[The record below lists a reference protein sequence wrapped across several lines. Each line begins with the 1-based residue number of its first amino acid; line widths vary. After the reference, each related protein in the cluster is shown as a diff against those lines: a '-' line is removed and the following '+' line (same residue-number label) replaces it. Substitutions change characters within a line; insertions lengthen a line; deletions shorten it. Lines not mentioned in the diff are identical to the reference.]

1 MDLGLKGRS
10 AAVAAASRG
19 LGRATAIALAREG
32 CLVAVCGRDPL
43 KIRAS
48 ADFIERETGGRVLAV
63 TADVRSRS
71 DCDRFI
77 GETVDAFGRLD
88 ILVTNTG
95 GPPAGN
101 FEATASEEW
110 EKAYAGLLA
119 NVIHLVR
126 AAVPHMKQAKWG
138 RILNVA
144 SLSVKQPIDN
154 LILSNT
160 FRPAIAGFS
169 KSLSKE
175 LGPHGILVNT
185 ICPGYTRTDRLEELA
200 EERGKRAGTTKEQFY
215 EMLGK
220 SIPLGRIAEAE
231 EFASVAAFL
240 CSDRASYLSGV
251 ALAVDGGASMG
262 LA

>member
-19 LGRATAIALAREG
+19 LGRATALALAREG
-32 CLVAVCGRDPL
+32 CSVAICGRDPK

-63 TADVRSRS
+63 TADVGSRV
-71 DCDRFI
+71 DCERFI
-77 GETVDAFGRLD
+77 GETVGAFGRLD

-101 FEATASEEW
+101 FAATDAAEW
-110 EKAYAGLLA
+110 EKAYNGLLA

-126 AAVPHMKQAKWG
+126 AAVPHMKEAKWG
-138 RILNVA
+138 RILNIA

-175 LGPHGILVNT
+175 LGPYGILVNT

-200 EERGKRAGTTKEQFY
+200 ESRVKASGITKEQYY
-215 EMLGK
+215 ESLAK
-220 SIPLGRIAEAE
+220 NVPVGRVGEPE
-231 EFASVAAFL
+231 EFANVAAFL
-240 CSDRASYLSGV
+240 CSERASYVSGV
-251 ALAVDGGASMG
+251 ALAVDGGSSAG

>member
-10 AAVAAASRG
+10 AAVAASSRG
-19 LGRATAIALAREG
+19 LGRATALALAREG
-32 CLVAVCGRDPL
+32 CRVAVCGRDPK
-43 KIRAS
+43 KIQAS

-63 TADVRSRS
+63 TADVSSRS
-71 DCDRFI
+71 DCERFI
-77 GETVDAFGRLD
+77 GETAGAFGRLD

-101 FEATASEEW
+101 FEATEGAAW
-110 EKAYAGLLA
+110 EKAYTGLLS
-119 NVIHLVR
+119 NVVNLVR

-138 RILNVA
+138 RILNIA

-200 EERGKRAGTTKEQFY
+200 ESRAKQAGTSKDEFY
-215 EMLGK
+215 GTLSK
-220 SIPLGRIAEAE
+220 SVPLGRIAEVE

-240 CSDRASYLSGV
+240 CSERASYVSGV
-251 ALAVDGGASMG
+251 ALAVDGGASFG

>member
-32 CLVAVCGRDPL
+32 CLVAVCGRDPV

-48 ADFIERETGGRVLAV
+48 ADFIERETGGRALAV
-63 TADVRSRS
+63 TADVRSPS

-101 FEATASEEW
+101 FEATAAEEW
-110 EKAYAGLLA
+110 EKAYGGLLA
-119 NVIHLVR
+119 NVIHLIR

-200 EERGKRAGTTKEQFY
+200 EARGKQTGATKEQFY

-240 CSDRASYLSGV
+240 CSERASYVSGC

>member
-1 MDLGLKGRS
+1 M
-10 AAVAAASRG
+10 VA
-19 LGRATAIALAREG
+19 I
-32 CLVAVCGRDPL
+32 CGRDPK

-48 ADFIERETGGRVLAV
+48 ADSIERETGGRVLAV
-63 TADVRSRS
+63 TADVSSRA
-71 DCDRFI
+71 DCERFI
-77 GETVDAFGRLD
+77 GETVGAFGRLD

-95 GPPAGN
+95 GPPSGN
-101 FEATASEEW
+101 FEGTDGAEW
-110 EKAYAGLLA
+110 EKAYSGLLA

-138 RILNVA
+138 RILNIA
-144 SLSVKQPIDN
+144 SLSVKQPIEN

-175 LGPHGILVNT
+175 LGAHGILVNT

-200 EERGKRAGTTKEQFY
+200 ESRVKALGITKDQYY
-215 EMLGK
+215 ESLAK
-220 SIPLGRIAEAE
+220 NVPIGRVGEPE
-231 EFASVAAFL
+231 EFANVAAFL
-240 CSDRASYLSGV
+240 CSERASYVSGI
-251 ALAVDGGASMG
+251 ALAVDGGSSAG

>member
-1 MDLGLKGRS
+1 MDLGLKGRA
-10 AAVAAASRG
+10 AAVAAGSRG
-19 LGRATAIALAREG
+19 LGRATALALAREG
-32 CLVAVCGRDPL
+32 CSVAICGRDP
-43 KIRAS
+43 KQIRAS

-63 TADVRSRS
+63 TADVTSRP
-71 DCDRFI
+71 DCERFI
-77 GETVDAFGRLD
+77 GETFGAFGRLD

-101 FEATASEEW
+101 FETTGAAEW
-110 EKAYAGLLA
+110 DKAYQGLLG

-126 AAVPHMKQAKWG
+126 AATPHMKQAKWG
-138 RILNVA
+138 RIVNIA

-175 LGPHGILVNT
+175 LGPFGILVNT
-185 ICPGYTRTDRLEELA
+185 LCPGYTRTDRLEELA
-200 EERGKRAGTTKEQFY
+200 ESRVKSAGITKDEYY
-215 EMLGK
+215 ESLAK
-220 SIPLGRIAEAE
+220 NVPLGRVAEPE

-240 CSDRASYLSGV
+240 CSERASYISGI
-251 ALAVDGGASMG
+251 ALAVDGGASVG

>member
-1 MDLGLKGRS
+1 MELGLKGRS
-10 AAVAAASRG
+10 AAVAASSRG
-19 LGRATAIALAREG
+19 LGRATALALSREG
-32 CLVAVCGRDPL
+32 CLVAVCGRDPK
-43 KIRAS
+43 KISAS

-63 TADVRSRS
+63 TADVSSRV
-71 DCDRFI
+71 DCERFI
-77 GETVDAFGRLD
+77 GETMGAFGRLD

-101 FEATASEEW
+101 FDSTEAALW
-110 EKAYAGLLA
+110 DKAYSGLLA

-126 AAVPHMKQAKWG
+126 AAVPHMKAAKWG
-138 RILNVA
+138 RILNIA

-175 LGPHGILVNT
+175 LGPFGILVNT

-200 EERGKRAGTTKEQFY
+200 DERVKRAGITKDQYY

-220 SIPLGRIAEAE
+220 AVPLGRIADAE

-240 CSDRASYLSGV
+240 CSERASYVSGI
-251 ALAVDGGASMG
+251 ALAVDGGAGAG

>member
-19 LGRATAIALAREG
+19 LGRATALALAREG
-32 CLVAVCGRDPL
+32 CSVAVCGRDPK

-63 TADVRSRS
+63 TADVSSRG
-71 DCDRFI
+71 DCERFI
-77 GETVDAFGRLD
+77 GETVGAFGRLD

-101 FEATASEEW
+101 FEATDGAEW
-110 EKAYAGLLA
+110 EKAFQGLLA

-126 AAVPHMKQAKWG
+126 ASVPHMKEAKWG
-138 RILNVA
+138 RILNIA

-200 EERGKRAGTTKEQFY
+200 ESRVKAAGITKDQYY

-220 SIPLGRIAEAE
+220 SVPLGRIAEAE
-231 EFASVAAFL
+231 EFANVAAFL
-240 CSDRASYLSGV
+240 CSERASYVSGI
-251 ALAVDGGASMG
+251 ALAVDGGSSVG

>member
-10 AAVAAASRG
+10 AAVAAGSRG
-19 LGRATAIALAREG
+19 LGRATALALAREG
-32 CLVAVCGRDPL
+32 CSVAICGRDPK
-43 KIRAS
+43 KIRA
-48 ADFIERETGGRVLAV
+48 AAEGIERESGAKVVSV
-63 TADVRSRS
+63 TADVSSRA
-71 DCDRFI
+71 DCERFI
-77 GETVDAFGRLD
+77 GETVGTFGRLD

-95 GPPAGN
+95 GPPAGS
-101 FEATASEEW
+101 FEATDADLW
-110 EKAYAGLLA
+110 EKSYNSLLA
-119 NVIHLVR
+119 NVINLVR
-126 AAVPHMKQAKWG
+126 AAVPHMKTAGWG
-138 RILNVA
+138 RILNIA

-200 EERGKRAGTTKEQFY
+200 EERVRRAGITKDQYY
-215 EMLGK
+215 EMLAK
-220 SIPLGRIAEAE
+220 NVPIGRVAEAE

-240 CSDRASYLSGV
+240 CSERASYVSGI
-251 ALAVDGGASMG
+251 ALAVDGGSGVG

>member
-10 AAVAAASRG
+10 AAVAASSRG
-19 LGRATAIALAREG
+19 LGRATALALAREG
-32 CLVAVCGRDPL
+32 CQVAVCGRDPK

-48 ADFIERETGGRVLAV
+48 ADFIERETGGKVIAV
-63 TADVRSRS
+63 TADVGSRA
-71 DCDRFI
+71 DCERFI
-77 GETVDAFGRLD
+77 GETVGAFGRLD

-101 FEATASEEW
+101 FEATDADQW
-110 EKAYAGLLA
+110 EKSYQALLA

-138 RILNVA
+138 RILNIA

-154 LILSNT
+154 LVLSNT

-200 EERGKRAGTTKEQFY
+200 ESRVKAAGITKDQYY
-215 EMLGK
+215 ETLGK
-220 SIPLGRIAEAE
+220 AVPLGRIAEPEDVWNAVW
-231 EFASVAAFL
+231 FLVSPASDFITGQTI
-240 CSDRASYLSGV
+240 YL
-251 ALAVDGGASMG
+251 DGGITATQ
-262 LA
+262 

>member
-19 LGRATAIALAREG
+19 LGRATALALSREG
-32 CLVAVCGRDPL
+32 CSVAICGRDPRE
-43 KIRAS
+43 IRAS

-63 TADVRSRS
+63 TADVGSRG
-71 DCDRFI
+71 DCERFV
-77 GETVDAFGRLD
+77 GETVGAFGRLD

-101 FEATASEEW
+101 FETTDAAEW
-110 EKAYAGLLA
+110 EKAYNGLLA
-119 NVIHLVR
+119 NVINLVR
-126 AAVPHMKQAKWG
+126 AAAPHMKQAKWG
-138 RILNVA
+138 RILNIA

-169 KSLSKE
+169 KALSKE

-200 EERGKRAGTTKEQFY
+200 ESRVKAAGITKDQYY
-215 EMLGK
+215 ETLGK
-220 SIPLGRIAEAE
+220 NVPLGRIGEAE

-240 CSDRASYLSGV
+240 CSERASYVSGI
-251 ALAVDGGASMG
+251 ALAVDGGASVG

>member
-19 LGRATAIALAREG
+19 LGRATALTLAREG
-32 CLVAVCGRDPL
+32 CSVAICGRDPK

-48 ADFIERETGGRVLAV
+48 ADFIERQTGGRVLAV
-63 TADVRSRS
+63 TADVGSRG
-71 DCDRFI
+71 DCERFI
-77 GETVDAFGRLD
+77 GETVGAFGRLD

-101 FEATASEEW
+101 FEATDAAEW
-110 EKAYAGLLA
+110 EKAYGALLA

-138 RILNVA
+138 RILNIA

-154 LILSNT
+154 LVLSNT
-160 FRPAIAGFS
+160 FRPAIAGLS

-175 LGPHGILVNT
+175 LGPWGILVNT
-185 ICPGYTRTDRLEELA
+185 LCPGYTRTDRLEELA
-200 EERGKRAGTTKEQFY
+200 ESRVKAAGITKDQYY
-215 EMLGK
+215 EMLAK
-220 SIPLGRIAEAE
+220 NVPVGRVGEPE

-240 CSDRASYLSGV
+240 CSERASYVSGV
-251 ALAVDGGASMG
+251 ALQVDGGSSAG

>member
-19 LGRATAIALAREG
+19 LGRATALALAREG
-32 CLVAVCGRDPL
+32 CSVAICGRDP
-43 KIRAS
+43 KRIRA
-48 ADFIERETGGRVLAV
+48 AAEFIERETGGRVLAV
-63 TADVRSRS
+63 TADVGARG
-71 DCDRFI
+71 DCERFI
-77 GETVDAFGRLD
+77 GETVGAFGGLD

-101 FEATASEEW
+101 FSATGAEEW
-110 EKAYAGLLA
+110 EKAYHGLLA

-126 AAVPHMKQAKWG
+126 AAVPHMKAAKWG
-138 RILNVA
+138 RILNIA

-200 EERGKRAGTTKEQFY
+200 ESRVKAAGITRDQYY

-220 SIPLGRIAEAE
+220 NVALGRIAEPE
-231 EFASVAAFL
+231 EFANVAAFL
-240 CSDRASYLSGV
+240 CSERASYVSGI
-251 ALAVDGGASMG
+251 ALAVDGGASVG

>member
-1 MDLGLKGRS
+1 M
-10 AAVAAASRG
+10 
-19 LGRATAIALAREG
+19 
-32 CLVAVCGRDPL
+32 VAVCGRDPK

-63 TADVRSRS
+63 TADVSLRA
-71 DCDRFI
+71 DCERFI
-77 GETVDAFGRLD
+77 GETVGAFGRLD

-101 FEATASEEW
+101 FEATDGAEW
-110 EKAYAGLLA
+110 EKAYSGLLA
-119 NVIHLVR
+119 NVINLVR

-138 RILNVA
+138 RILNIA

-175 LGPHGILVNT
+175 LGPYGILVNT
-185 ICPGYTRTDRLEELA
+185 LCPGYTRTDRLEELA
-200 EERGKRAGTTKEQFY
+200 ESRVKAAGITKEQYY
-215 EMLGK
+215 ESLAK
-220 SIPLGRIAEAE
+220 NVPLGRVGEPE
-231 EFASVAAFL
+231 EFANVAAFL
-240 CSDRASYLSGV
+240 CSERASYVSGV
-251 ALAVDGGASMG
+251 ALAVDGGSSVG

>member
-1 MDLGLKGRS
+1 
-10 AAVAAASRG
+10 
-19 LGRATAIALAREG
+19 LGRATALALAREG
-32 CLVAVCGRDPL
+32 CMVAVCGRDPK

-48 ADFIERETGGRVLAV
+48 AEFIEKETGGRVLAV
-63 TADVRSRS
+63 TADVGSRA

-77 GETVDAFGRLD
+77 GETVGAFGRLD

-95 GPPAGN
+95 GPPSGG
-101 FEATASEEW
+101 FEATDAAEW
-110 EKAYAGLLA
+110 EKAYHGLLG
-119 NVIHLVR
+119 NVLNLVR
-126 AAVPHMKQAKWG
+126 AATPHMKQAKWG
-138 RILNVA
+138 RILNIA

-160 FRPAIAGFS
+160 FRPAIAGLS

-175 LGPHGILVNT
+175 LGPFGILVNT

-200 EERGKRAGTTKEQFY
+200 ADRVKRAGISKDQYY

-220 SIPLGRIAEAE
+220 NVPLGRIAEAE
-231 EFASVAAFL
+231 EFANVAAFL
-240 CSDRASYLSGV
+240 CSERASYVNGV
-251 ALAVDGGASMG
+251 SLAVDGGSSFG

>member
-19 LGRATAIALAREG
+19 LGRATALALAREG
-32 CLVAVCGRDPL
+32 CMVAVCGRDPK

-63 TADVRSRS
+63 TADVGLRA
-71 DCDRFI
+71 DCERFI
-77 GETVDAFGRLD
+77 GETVGAFGRLD

-95 GPPAGN
+95 GPPSGS
-101 FEATASEEW
+101 FEATDGAEW
-110 EKAYAGLLA
+110 EKAYSGLLA
-119 NVIHLVR
+119 NVINLVR

-138 RILNVA
+138 RILNIA

-200 EERGKRAGTTKEQFY
+200 ESRVKAAGITKEQYY
-215 EMLGK
+215 ESLAK
-220 SIPLGRIAEAE
+220 NVPLGRVGEPE
-231 EFASVAAFL
+231 EFANVAAFL
-240 CSDRASYLSGV
+240 CSERASYLSGV
-251 ALAVDGGASMG
+251 ALAVDGGSSVG

>member
-1 MDLGLKGRS
+1 MDLGLKGRV

-19 LGRATAIALAREG
+19 LGRATALALSREG
-32 CLVAVCGRDPL
+32 CAVAVCGRDPK

-63 TADVRSRS
+63 TADVGQRT
-71 DCDRFI
+71 DCERFI
-77 GETVDAFGRLD
+77 GETIGAFGRLD

-95 GPPAGN
+95 GPPAGG
-101 FEATASEEW
+101 FESTDAAEW
-110 EKAYAGLLA
+110 DKAYAGLLS
-119 NVIHLVR
+119 NVLNLVR
-126 AAVPHMKQAKWG
+126 AATPHMKAAKWG
-138 RILNVA
+138 RILNIA

-154 LILSNT
+154 LVLSNT
-160 FRPAIAGFS
+160 FRPAIAGLS

-200 EERGKRAGTTKEQFY
+200 ESRVKSAGITKDQYY
-215 EMLGK
+215 ETLGK
-220 SIPLGRIAEAE
+220 SVPLGRIGEAE
-231 EFASVAAFL
+231 EFAAVAAFL
-240 CSDRASYLSGV
+240 CSARASYVSGV
-251 ALAVDGGASMG
+251 ALAVDGGSSAG

>member
-19 LGRATAIALAREG
+19 LGRATALALSREG
-32 CLVAVCGRDPL
+32 CSVAICGRDP
-43 KIRAS
+43 KKVRAS
-48 ADFIERETGGRVLAV
+48 ADLLERETGGRVLAV
-63 TADVRSRS
+63 TADVGSRA

-77 GETVDAFGRLD
+77 GETVASFGRLD

-95 GPPAGN
+95 GPPAGG
-101 FEATASEEW
+101 FATTDAAEW
-110 EKAYAGLLA
+110 ERAYHGLLG
-119 NVIHLVR
+119 NVLHLVR

-138 RILNVA
+138 RILNIA

-160 FRPAIAGFS
+160 FRPAIAGLS

-200 EERGKRAGTTKEQFY
+200 ESRVKAAGITKDQYY
-215 EMLGK
+215 ETLGK
-220 SIPLGRIAEAE
+220 NVPLGRIGEVE
-231 EFASVAAFL
+231 EFANVAAFL
-240 CSDRASYLSGV
+240 CSERASYVSGI

>member
-19 LGRATAIALAREG
+19 LGRATALALAREG
-32 CLVAVCGRDPL
+32 CSVAICGRDSER
-43 KIRAS
+43 IRA
-48 ADFIERETGGRVLAV
+48 AAEFIEREAGGRVLPV
-63 TADVRSRS
+63 TADVGLRG
-71 DCDRFI
+71 DCERFI
-77 GETVDAFGRLD
+77 GEAKGAFGRLD

-101 FEATASEEW
+101 FEGTDPAEW
-110 EKAYAGLLA
+110 EKAYQGLLA

-138 RILNVA
+138 RILNIA

-169 KSLSKE
+169 KSISRE

-200 EERGKRAGTTKEQFY
+200 ESRVKAAGITRDQYY

-220 SIPLGRIAEAE
+220 NVPLGRIAEAE
-231 EFASVAAFL
+231 EFANVAAFL
-240 CSDRASYLSGV
+240 CSERASYVSGI
-251 ALAVDGGASMG
+251 ALAVDGGASAG

>member
-19 LGRATAIALAREG
+19 LGRATALALAREG
-32 CLVAVCGRDPL
+32 CLVAVCGRDPK

-63 TADVRSRS
+63 TADVGVRA
-71 DCDRFI
+71 DCERFI
-77 GETVDAFGRLD
+77 GETVGAFGRLD

-101 FEATASEEW
+101 FEATDGAECER
-110 EKAYAGLLA
+110 AYNGLLT
-119 NVIHLVR
+119 NVINLVR

-138 RILNVA
+138 RILNIA

-160 FRPAIAGFS
+160 FRPAIAGLS

-175 LGPHGILVNT
+175 LGPYGILVNT
-185 ICPGYTRTDRLEELA
+185 LCPGYTRTDRLEELA
-200 EERGKRAGTTKEQFY
+200 ESRVKAAGITKEQYY
-215 EMLGK
+215 ESLAK
-220 SIPLGRIAEAE
+220 NVPLGRVGEPE
-231 EFASVAAFL
+231 EFANVAAFL
-240 CSDRASYLSGV
+240 CSERASYVSGL
-251 ALAVDGGASMG
+251 ALAVDGGSSVG

>member
-19 LGRATAIALAREG
+19 LGRATALALSREG
-32 CLVAVCGRDPL
+32 CSVSICGRDPK

-48 ADFIERETGGRVLAV
+48 KESIERETGGRVLAV
-63 TADVRSRS
+63 TADVSSRV
-71 DCDRFI
+71 DCERFI
-77 GETVDAFGRLD
+77 GETVGAFGRLD

-101 FEATASEEW
+101 FEATDALEW
-110 EKAYAGLLA
+110 EKAYGSLLE
-119 NVIHLVR
+119 NVVHLVR

-138 RILNVA
+138 RILNIA

-160 FRPAIAGFS
+160 FRPAIAGLS

-200 EERGKRAGTTKEQFY
+200 ESRVKAAGITKDQYY
-215 EMLGK
+215 EVLAK
-220 SIPLGRIAEAE
+220 NVPVGRVGEAE
-231 EFASVAAFL
+231 EFANVAAFL
-240 CSDRASYLSGV
+240 CSERASYVSGV
-251 ALAVDGGASMG
+251 ALPVDGGSSAG

>member
-1 MDLGLKGRS
+1 MDLGLKGRV

-19 LGRATAIALAREG
+19 LGKATALALAREG
-32 CLVAVCGRDPL
+32 CSVAVCGRDPK

-48 ADFIERETGGRVLAV
+48 ADAIERETGGRVLAV
-63 TADVRSRS
+63 TADVTSRV
-71 DCDRFI
+71 DCERFI
-77 GETVDAFGRLD
+77 GETVGTFSRLD

-101 FEATASEEW
+101 FEATDGALW
-110 EKAYAGLLA
+110 EQAYHQLLA
-119 NVIHLVR
+119 NVINLVR
-126 AAVPHMKQAKWG
+126 AATPHMKKAGFG
-138 RILNVA
+138 RILNIA

-160 FRPAIAGFS
+160 FRPAIAGFA

-200 EERGKRAGTTKEQFY
+200 EERVRRAGITRDQYY
-215 EMLGK
+215 EMLAK
-220 SIPLGRIAEAE
+220 NVPVGRVGEPE
-231 EFASVAAFL
+231 EFAAVAAFL
-240 CSDRASYLSGV
+240 CSERASYVSGI
-251 ALAVDGGASMG
+251 ALAVDGGSSVG
-262 LA
+262 LL

>member
-19 LGRATAIALAREG
+19 LGRATALALAREG
-32 CLVAVCGRDPL
+32 CAVAICGRDPK

-48 ADFIERETGGRVLAV
+48 ADFIERETGGRVLPV
-63 TADVRSRS
+63 TADVGSRG
-71 DCDRFI
+71 DCERFI
-77 GETVDAFGRLD
+77 GETAGAFGRLD

-101 FEATASEEW
+101 FEAIDAAEW
-110 EKAYAGLLA
+110 EKAYHGLLA
-119 NVIHLVR
+119 GVIHLVR
-126 AAVPHMKQAKWG
+126 AAAPHMKQAKWG
-138 RILNVA
+138 RILNIA

-160 FRPAIAGFS
+160 FRPAIAGLS

-200 EERGKRAGTTKEQFY
+200 ESRVKAAGITKDQYY

-220 SIPLGRIAEAE
+220 NVPLGRIGEAE
-231 EFASVAAFL
+231 EFANVAAFL
-240 CSDRASYLSGV
+240 CSERASYVSGIAV
-251 ALAVDGGASMG
+251 VVDGGASVG

>member
-1 MDLGLKGRS
+1 M
-10 AAVAAASRG
+10 AAASRG
-19 LGRATAIALAREG
+19 LGRATALALAREG
-32 CLVAVCGRDPL
+32 CSVAICGRDPK

-48 ADFIERETGGRVLAV
+48 ADLIERETGGRVVAV
-63 TADVRSRS
+63 TADVGSRE
-71 DCDRFI
+71 DCERFI
-77 GETVDAFGRLD
+77 GETVGAFGRLD

-101 FEATASEEW
+101 FEATDAAEW
-110 EKAYAGLLA
+110 EKAYGGLLA

-138 RILNVA
+138 RILNIA
-144 SLSVKQPIDN
+144 SLSVKQPIEN

-160 FRPAIAGFS
+160 FRPAIAGLS

-200 EERGKRAGTTKEQFY
+200 ESRVKAAGITKDQYY
-215 EMLGK
+215 ELLGK
-220 SIPLGRIAEAE
+220 NVPLGRIGEAE
-231 EFASVAAFL
+231 EFANVAAFL
-240 CSDRASYLSGV
+240 CSERASYVSGV
-251 ALAVDGGASMG
+251 ALAVDGGSSAG
-262 LA
+262 L

>member
-10 AAVAAASRG
+10 AAVAAGSRG
-19 LGRATAIALAREG
+19 LGQATALALSREG
-32 CLVAVCGRDPL
+32 AQVAICGRDPK
-43 KIRAS
+43 KIRAA
-48 ADFIERETGGRVLAV
+48 ADAIESETGARVLAV
-63 TADVRSRS
+63 TADVTSRA
-71 DCDRFI
+71 DCERFI
-77 GETVDAFGRLD
+77 AETVGAYGRLD

-101 FEATASEEW
+101 FEGTQDAAW
-110 EKAYAGLLA
+110 ERAYTSLLE
-119 NVIHLVR
+119 NVINLVR
-126 AAVPHMKQAKWG
+126 AAAPHMKQARWG
-138 RILNVA
+138 RILNIA

-200 EERGKRAGTTKEQFY
+200 ESRVKAAGITRDQYY
-215 EMLGK
+215 ETL
-220 SIPLGRIAEAE
+220 SRNVPLGRVAEPE

-240 CSDRASYLSGV
+240 CSERASYVSGI
-251 ALAVDGGASMG
+251 ALQVDGGASVG

>member
-10 AAVAAASRG
+10 AAVAASSRG
-19 LGRATAIALAREG
+19 LGRATALALAREG
-32 CLVAVCGRDPL
+32 CAVAVCGRDPK

-48 ADFIERETGGRVLAV
+48 AEFIERETGGRVLAV
-63 TADVRSRS
+63 TADVGERA
-71 DCDRFI
+71 DCERFI
-77 GETVDAFGRLD
+77 GETVGAFGRLD

-95 GPPAGN
+95 GPPAGGL
-101 FEATASEEW
+101 EATDGAAW
-110 EKAYAGLLA
+110 DRAYQTLLS
-119 NVIHLVR
+119 NVLNLVR
-126 AAVPHMKQAKWG
+126 AAVPHMKQARWG
-138 RILNVA
+138 RILNIA

-200 EERGKRAGTTKEQFY
+200 EERVKRAGITRDQYY
-215 EMLGK
+215 EMLSK
-220 SIPLGRIAEAE
+220 NVPLGRIGEAE
-231 EFASVAAFL
+231 EFANVAAFL
-240 CSDRASYLSGV
+240 CSERASYVTGV
-251 ALAVDGGASMG
+251 ALAVDGGSSFG
-262 LA
+262 LP

>member
-19 LGRATAIALAREG
+19 LGRATALALAREG
-32 CLVAVCGRDPL
+32 CSVSICGRDPK

-48 ADFIERETGGRVLAV
+48 AEFIERETGGRVLAV
-63 TADVRSRS
+63 TADVGSRA
-71 DCDRFI
+71 DCERFI
-77 GETVDAFGRLD
+77 GETVGAFGRLD

-95 GPPAGN
+95 GPPAGS
-101 FEATASEEW
+101 FEAVDAAEW
-110 EKAYAGLLA
+110 EKAYGNLLA
-119 NVIHLVR
+119 NVVHLVR
-126 AAVPHMKQAKWG
+126 AAVPHMKPAKWG
-138 RILNVA
+138 RILNIA

-200 EERGKRAGTTKEQFY
+200 ESRVKAAGITRDQYY

-220 SIPLGRIAEAE
+220 NVPLGRIAEVE

-240 CSDRASYLSGV
+240 CSERASYVSGI
-251 ALAVDGGASMG
+251 ALAVDGGASLG

>member
-1 MDLGLKGRS
+1 MDLGLKGRV

-19 LGRATAIALAREG
+19 LGRATALALSREG
-32 CLVAVCGRDPL
+32 CAVAVCGRDPK

-63 TADVRSRS
+63 TADVGQRT
-71 DCDRFI
+71 DCERFI
-77 GETVDAFGRLD
+77 GETVGAFGRLD

-95 GPPAGN
+95 GPPAGG
-101 FEATASEEW
+101 FESTDAAEW
-110 EKAYAGLLA
+110 DKAYTGLLS
-119 NVIHLVR
+119 NVLNLVR
-126 AAVPHMKQAKWG
+126 AATPHMKTAKWG
-138 RILNVA
+138 RILNIA

-154 LILSNT
+154 LVLSNT
-160 FRPAIAGFS
+160 FRPAIAGLS

-200 EERGKRAGTTKEQFY
+200 ESRVKSAGITKDQYY
-215 EMLGK
+215 ETLGK
-220 SIPLGRIAEAE
+220 SVPLGRIGEAE
-231 EFASVAAFL
+231 EFAAVAAFL
-240 CSDRASYLSGV
+240 CSERASYVSGI
-251 ALAVDGGASMG
+251 ALAVDGGSSAG